1 MQDRPV
7 SYTCIDKSCEIVYY
21 TENKNVVYK
30 KLLSYM
36 RSKYIYKAPW
46 ITKLVFTPLFDG
58 YERITIYENNGTKD
72 IFIIERSINE
82 YEGE

>member
-1 MQDRPV
+1 MKDRKV
-7 SYTCIDKSCEIVYY
+7 SYTCIDKSGETVYY

-46 ITKLVFTPLFDG
+46 ITRLSFTPLYDE

-82 YEGE
+82 FEGE